1 MNAILIKKIHTLVT
15 MDGDAPPLSDVDLFI
30 RNNKIAAIGKNLK
43 SELADTHIIDGSHC
57 AVYPGFINTH
67 HHFSQTLTRNV
78 PAVQNAKLFDWLT
91 WLYEVWKG
99 LTPDAIEVATKVALG
114 ELLLSG
120 CTTASDHFYLFPR
133 TASSEFL
140 DCEID
145 VAREIGIR
153 FHPCRGSMSNGRSQ
167 GGLPPDSVVQTHDEI
182 LADCARVIDK
192 YHDPDPYSM
201 CRIALAPC
209 SPFSVTTE
217 LLRDTAELARANGVR
232 LHTHLC
238 ETKDEEAYCLEK
250 YKCRPLD
257 YMDEAGWLA
266 ADVWYA
272 HGIYFNDDEI
282 ARIAAAGAG
291 IAHCPASNLRL
302 GSGICPVPKL
312 LDAGVTVG
320 LAVDGSASNDSSSM
334 LREMQL
340 ALLIHRVGTAVD
352 AMPPRMVLEMATRAG
367 SRILGQPEIG
377 RLVVGSAADIAMFRL
392 DRIEF
397 AGAMSD
403 PASAILFCGSGVRA
417 EYTIVNGRVLVE
429 KGELTEMDEDEI
441 FNKANKM
448 TSELLKGAI

>member
-1 MNAILIKKIHTLVT
+1 
-15 MDGDAPPLSDVDLFI
+15 
-30 RNNKIAAIGKNLK
+30 
-43 SELADTHIIDGSHC
+43 
-57 AVYPGFINTH
+57 
-67 HHFSQTLTRNV
+67 
-78 PAVQNAKLFDWLT
+78 
-91 WLYEVWKG
+91 
-99 LTPDAIEVATKVALG
+99 
-114 ELLLSG
+114 
-120 CTTASDHFYLFPR
+120 
-133 TASSEFL
+133 
-140 DCEID
+140 
-145 VAREIGIR
+145 
-153 FHPCRGSMSNGRSQ
+153 
-167 GGLPPDSVVQTHDEI
+167 VQTHDEI

-282 ARIAAAGAG
+282 ARIAAVGAG